1 MRHDKLH
8 DEYFEWLRDK
18 VSGYRDNTRY
28 TQLFE
33 YLFNKEFIYILDM
46 DENRF
51 KDGIELRYRFAY
63 EEGYSDDDISKSF
76 KREPCSVLEMMVA
89 LAVRCED
96 HIMEDAEFGN
106 RTGVWFWDMLTNLG
120 IDQACDGNFSIY
132 EVDDIIERFLNREYE
147 PDGRGG
153 LFTVENCEYDLR
165 DIEIWYQLHL
175 YLSTIN

>member
-8 DEYFEWLRDK
+8 DEYFEWLCDK
-18 VSGYRDNTRY
+18 VSGCRNNSRY

-33 YLFNKEFIYILDM
+33 YLFNKEFTYILDM

-63 EEGYSDDDISKSF
+63 EENYSDDDISNSF
-76 KREPCSVLEMMVA
+76 RREPCSVLEMMVA

-120 IDQACDGNFSIY
+120 IDQACDGNFSVY

-153 LFTVENCEYDLR
+153 LFTVKNCEYDLR

>member
-1 MRHDKLH
+1 MI
-8 DEYFEWLRDK
+8 DEYFEWLYDIVCKNNFHEQNSFRK
-18 VSGYRDNTRY
+18 LLMLLHSVEFTY
-28 TQLFE
+28 T
-33 YLFNKEFIYILDM
+33 IP
-46 DENRF
+46 
-51 KDGIELRYRFAY
+51 
-63 EEGYSDDDISKSF
+63 SDDNQAERGINLRWIYSLEMDRDHEEVRHFIDG
-76 KREPCSVLEMMVA
+76 PCSVLEMMVA

-120 IDQACDGNFSIY
+120 IDQACDCNFSIY

>member
-153 LFTVENCEYDLR
+153 LFTVENCEYYLR